1 MEVIQIASID
11 IGKTNFA
18 FYIEEV
24 NVNNLQKLE
33 NIPLENRYNENG
45 TLTDKMQEL
54 LKEVYK
60 TSKTV
65 LYKNENLTNNTD
77 KSKYLDKN
85 IFYNMIAHL
94 DNYKSYFE
102 KCDYI
107 LIELQLKRNTMA
119 MKLGQHCYSYFAIKY
134 GREKKI
140 IEFPS
145 YYKTQILGAEKIFDK
160 KYKNG
165 KIKWKTMD
173 QRNRKK
179 WAVKKALE
187 ILEDRGEKSVVDE
200 IKNVKRGKKKL
211 DDICDN
217 KLMIEAF
224 KYLFF
229 VENMKFDI

>member
-1 MEVIQIASID
+1 MEVINIASID

-24 NVNNLQKLE
+24 NLTNLRNIS
-33 NIPLENRYNENG
+33 NIPLESRYNENG
-45 TLTDKMQEL
+45 TLTETMEKL
-54 LKEVYK
+54 LKEVHK
-60 TSKTV
+60 TGKTI
-65 LYKNENLTNNTD
+65 LYKNENLTIDTD

-85 IFYNMIAHL
+85 IFYNMIDHL
-94 DNYKSYFE
+94 DKYKSYFE

-107 LIELQLKRNTMA
+107 LIEMQLKRNTMA
-119 MKLGQHCYSYFAIKY
+119 MKLGQHCYSYFAIRY
-134 GREKKI
+134 GRGKQI
-140 IEFPS
+140 IEFPA

-173 QRNRKK
+173 QRSRKK

-187 ILEDRGEKSVVDE
+187 ILEDRGEVDIASE
-200 IKNVKRGKKKL
+200 IKSVKRGKKKL

-224 KYLFF
+224 KYMYF
-229 VENMKFDI
+229 VDNIKFDT